1 LFCAAL
7 VKPTELPDNVISDCS
22 ALIRQA
28 NIDLEI
34 LDQYQ
39 NSAIHE
45 EDNFI
50 SFYTYHTLTDF
61 KSAAHCIKSKEEP
74 TCLGDSSK

>member
-1 LFCAAL
+1 LEL

-28 NIDLEI
+28 NIDLGNF
-34 LDQYQ
+34 DQYQ
-39 NSAIHE
+39 NSAIH
-45 EDNFI
+45 DNFPYFFLYI
-50 SFYTYHTLTDF
+50 SYALTDF

-74 TCLGDSSK
+74 TCWATQANDGI